1 MGRDPREAGR
11 EGTEGGRSGRRVPGS
26 GPASAKVLRQ
36 KRAQCVCRTGRRPVG
51 LGQSECQGS
60 RGGLGASRATGRS
73 WLSLGVSHRTLRFS
87 QDPCGC
93 WGENRVKEGKG
104 GCWCTVQ
111 VSDERP
117 RS

>member
-36 KRAQCVCRTGRRPVG
+36 KCAQCVCRTGRRPVG

-60 RGGLGASRATGRS
+60 WGGFGGLMGHWEELAFPLSVSQNSQVFTRS
-73 WLSLGVSHRTLRFS
+73 LWLLG
-87 QDPCGC
+87 
-93 WGENRVKEGKG
+93 
-104 GCWCTVQ
+104 
-111 VSDERP
+111 
-117 RS
+117 